1 MTIRKSIFF
10 ISWIAFIAYAVYFA
24 PNGNQGYLHQL
35 MTMDD
40 PDPFLL
46 MVFSFL
52 GIYPLVFSALLL
64 GEDDSRLPLWPF
76 VAGMFMFGAFALMPY
91 FFLSEGKTSRQR
103 RTPKWLLKGIQSVL
117 FYIFLII
124 GTVALFL
131 YGVIQGNFHLYLEA
145 FQTSQFVHVMTIDF
159 FILTFL
165 SSFVIYWR
173 ERKNGQV
180 NQLHWLG
187 FMPIVGAILYL
198 IKKRK

>member
-76 VAGMFMFGAFALMPY
+76 VLGMFMFGAFALMPY
-91 FFLSEGKTSRQR
+91 FFLSKGTHKGKGRAPR
-103 RTPKWLLKGIQSVL
+103 WLLKGLYSRI
-117 FYIFLII
+117 FYMLLIT

-131 YGVIQGNFHLYLEA
+131 YGMTQGNFKLYLEA
-145 FQTSQFVHVMTIDF
+145 FQISQFVHVMTIDF
-159 FILTFL
+159 VVLTIL
-165 SSFVIYWR
+165 SIYVMYWKECR
-173 ERKNGQV
+173 NGRS
-180 NQLHWLG
+180 NQKHWLG
-187 FMPIVGAILYL
+187 IVPILGALLYMMQ
-198 IKKRK
+198 KND

>member
-1 MTIRKSIFF
+1 MRKSIFF

-76 VAGMFMFGAFALMPY
+76 VTGMFMFGAFALMPY

-131 YGVIQGNFHLYLEA
+131 YGVIQGNFHLYLKA

-180 NQLHWLG
+180 NQLQWLG

-198 IKKRK
+198 IKKR

>member
-64 GEDDSRLPLWPF
+64 EEDDAWLPLWPF
-76 VAGMFMFGAFALMPY
+76 VLGMFMLGAFALMPY
-91 FFLSEGKTSRQR
+91 FFLSKGKTSRKR
-103 RTPKWLLKGIQSVL
+103 RTPKWLSKGLQSS
-117 FYIFLII
+117 IFTTLLMI
-124 GTVALFL
+124 GTVALCL
-131 YGVIQGNFHLYLEA
+131 YGVIQGDFQLYLEA

-159 FILTFL
+159 FILTTL
-165 SSFVIYWR
+165 SYFVIYWR